1 MTSWATSQKIPPNV
15 AYRLFAAAAGLVM
28 VAATLPSAPTI
39 AMAVAAPAAMLVVLS
54 AWIRSAAAL
63 AVLACVAVLALGE
76 PSAVLASAAGLAAT
90 LYLLMIHAEAT
101 TTEQSLPTT
110 WQTLF
115 GAVGFA
121 CVGLAVVAVPLEVA
135 WLPVLAP
142 VVVVLLFALAIAPF
156 AVASSSQSK
165 DHVGQRR

>member
-1 MTSWATSQKIPPNV
+1 MTSTKTSQKLPQNL
-15 AYRLFAAAAGLVM
+15 AYRLFAVAAGLVM

-39 AMAVAAPAAMLVVLS
+39 AMAVAAPAALLVVLS
-54 AWIRSAAAL
+54 AWIRSAAAP

-101 TTEQSLPTT
+101 TTVQSLPTT
-110 WQTLF
+110 WQTLL

-135 WLPVLAP
+135 WLPVFAP
-142 VVVVLLFALAIAPF
+142 VVVVLLFALAVAPIA
-156 AVASSSQSK
+156 AATSGQRK
-165 DHVGQRR
+165 DHIGQGR